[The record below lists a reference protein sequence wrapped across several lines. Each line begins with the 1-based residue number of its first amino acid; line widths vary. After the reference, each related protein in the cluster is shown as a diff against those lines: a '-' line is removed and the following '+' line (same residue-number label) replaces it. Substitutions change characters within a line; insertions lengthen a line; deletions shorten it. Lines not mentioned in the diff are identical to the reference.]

1 MRNGKVPS
9 SADPIAPE
17 TLGFEDC
24 PGGWRKTVGGR
35 PLRFARLRSRL
46 DLTETERLQQT
57 VFGVSDRD
65 LISSSILVT
74 AHETGGEVLGA
85 FDGERLVGFV
95 SGWGGYV
102 DGRARI
108 VSDLMAVE
116 AGYRGGVGVTLK
128 GLQAVVALQAGFE
141 EIVWTVDPLRAAN
154 ARLNFE
160 RLGAFARKYL
170 RNVYG
175 DDYGEGLYGGLPS
188 DRLFITWPLRSA
200 RVRSRLLG
208 AYEPLVPVALA
219 ALPEY
224 APVTSES
231 QVRVAIP
238 GDIDGL
244 LASDPAQAHEWRHR
258 LRKILEAA
266 FASRYAITGFAG
278 RRGESR
284 GYYLL
289 ERDFMSE

>member
-1 MRNGKVPS
+1 MQP
-9 SADPIAPE
+9 SADFVAPE
-17 TLGFEDC
+17 TLGFES
-24 PGGWRKTVGGR
+24 GSEGWWKTVGER
-35 PLRFARLRSRL
+35 RLLFTRLPSRL
-46 DLTETERLQQT
+46 DLEKTERLQRT

-65 LISSSILVT
+65 LASSSILV
-74 AHETGGEVLGA
+74 AVHETGGEVLGA

-102 DGRARI
+102 DGRARL

-116 AGYRGGVGVTLK
+116 AGYRGGIGFALK
-128 GLQAVVALQAGFE
+128 GLQAVVAIQAGFE

-160 RLGAFARKYL
+160 RLGAHARKYL

-175 DDYGEGLYGGLPS
+175 EHFGEGLYGGLPS

-200 RVRSRLLG
+200 RVRTRLLG
-208 AYEPLVPVALA
+208 RYEPLAPGALA

-224 APVTSES
+224 APSTSES
-231 QVRVAIP
+231 RARLAIP
-238 GDIDGL
+238 GDSDGL
-244 LASDPAQAHEWRHR
+244 LAFDPARAREWRFR
-258 LRKILEAA
+258 LRDNLEAA
-266 FASRYAITGFAG
+266 FASGYVVTGFAG
-278 RRGESR
+278 RGGEPH

-289 ERDFMSE
+289 ERDFVFE

>member
-1 MRNGKVPS
+1 
-9 SADPIAPE
+9 
-17 TLGFEDC
+17 
-24 PGGWRKTVGGR
+24 
-35 PLRFARLRSRL
+35 
-46 DLTETERLQQT
+46 
-57 VFGVSDRD
+57 
-65 LISSSILVT
+65 
-74 AHETGGEVLGA
+74 
-85 FDGERLVGFV
+85 
-95 SGWGGYV
+95 
-102 DGRARI
+102 
-108 VSDLMAVE
+108 
-116 AGYRGGVGVTLK
+116 
-128 GLQAVVALQAGFE
+128 
-141 EIVWTVDPLRAAN
+141 VWTVDPLRAAN

-200 RVRSRLLG
+200 HVRARLLG

-258 LRKILEAA
+258 FRKILEAA

>member
-1 MRNGKVPS
+1 VDGRSIAGCERASELRASGRLRAQVPTER
-9 SADPIAPE
+9 IRGR
-17 TLGFEDC
+17 L
-24 PGGWRKTVGGR
+24 RGR
-35 PLRFARLRSRL
+35 PLRGSSKRSPVHNLATPQR
-46 DLTETERLQQT
+46 
-57 VFGVSDRD
+57 SCK
-65 LISSSILVT
+65 
-74 AHETGGEVLGA
+74 
-85 FDGERLVGFV
+85 
-95 SGWGGYV
+95 
-102 DGRARI
+102 
-108 VSDLMAVE
+108 VE
-116 AGYRGGVGVTLK
+116 AT
-128 GLQAVVALQAGFE
+128 
-141 EIVWTVDPLRAAN
+141 
-154 ARLNFE
+154 
-160 RLGAFARKYL
+160 
-170 RNVYG
+170 
-175 DDYGEGLYGGLPS
+175 
-188 DRLFITWPLRSA
+188 
-200 RVRSRLLG
+200 G